1 MTLAMP
7 HSTVNASNY
16 DTLGNQL
23 KGESHSSRMKRVN
36 AMRRSEEEP
45 TLQPLG
51 SVVSIVNRI
60 DSHASGL
67 ERWGGP
73 FFLAAIL
80 GAVVGLAGR
89 ADNPAVATAMSKK
102 VNRKSAIIAA
112 TFGGIASLYS
122 TKQRIQPSNTNPEK
136 IIKYAAVAVGSAAAA
151 GLAHGMGR
159 GSANWL

>member
-51 SVVSIVNRI
+51 SVSEVV
-60 DSHASGL
+60 
-67 ERWGGP
+67 EQWGGP

-80 GAVVGLAGR
+80 GAGMGLYGR
-89 ADNPAVATAMSKK
+89 GDNPKVATAKSKRA
-102 VNRKSAIIAA
+102 NRNSAMAA
-112 TFGGIASLYS
+112 MAAGGILASLYS
-122 TKQRIQPSNTNPEK
+122 TLGVGWTAVDSDAEK
-136 IIKYAAVAVGSAAAA
+136 LFQFVGVAAGSAAAA